1 MKKTNTIWGI
11 LGLLLCAYIWISSA
25 SFPTDAVMKI
35 GPDFFPR
42 IMATGMGVAS
52 ILLLVQ
58 THSVKEHQGKAE
70 AISFT
75 DPGIQRALIILVAAI
90 IYVVVMQYLGFIP
103 ATIIFMMFM
112 MYKLQFRQYGR
123 MFLVAAA
130 TAICVQLAFQGMLDI
145 QLPMGFLENFL

>member
-42 IMATGMGVAS
+42 LMATGMGIAS
-52 ILLLVQ
+52 VLLLIQ
-58 THSVKEHQGKAE
+58 TYSTESTAKAE
-70 AISFT
+70 VISFA
-75 DPGIQRALIILVAAI
+75 DPGIQRALIILVGAVV
-90 IYVVVMQYLGFIP
+90 YVIVMQYLGFIP

-112 MYKLQFRQYGR
+112 MYKLQFRQWVR
-123 MFLVAAA
+123 MLLVSVA
-130 TAICVQLAFQGMLDI
+130 TAAFVQIAFQGMLDI
-145 QLPMGFLENFL
+145 QLPMGVLENFL